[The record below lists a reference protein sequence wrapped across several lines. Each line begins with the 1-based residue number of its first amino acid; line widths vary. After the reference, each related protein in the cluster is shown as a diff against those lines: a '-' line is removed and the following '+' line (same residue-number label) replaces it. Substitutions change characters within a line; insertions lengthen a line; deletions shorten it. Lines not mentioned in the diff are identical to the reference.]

1 MRCGILVDVRTLKVQ
16 ALWDGEAGV
25 WVAESD
31 DVPGLAT
38 EAATLE
44 ELLAKLAVMVP
55 ELLEENGVALELP
68 VELRLR
74 GYPAPGLLLM
84 ADYAPEVKRLLRE
97 AGCYPVRQGKGDH
110 EIWFSPITG
119 RKFVVDSKIKSRHT
133 ANAVLKQAGL
143 PKKF

>member
-68 VELRLR
+68 VELRLQTTR
-74 GYPAPGLLLM
+74 PL
-84 ADYAPEVKRLLRE
+84 V
-97 AGCYPVRQGKGDH
+97 
-110 EIWFSPITG
+110 FS
-119 RKFVVDSKIKSRHT
+119 
-133 ANAVLKQAGL
+133 
-143 PKKF
+143 

>member
-1 MRCGILVDVRTLKVQ
+1 MRTLKVQ

-68 VELRLR
+68 VELRL
-74 GYPAPGLLLM
+74 
-84 ADYAPEVKRLLRE
+84 E
-97 AGCYPVRQGKGDH
+97 ATRPLV
-110 EIWFSPITG
+110 FS
-119 RKFVVDSKIKSRHT
+119 
-133 ANAVLKQAGL
+133 
-143 PKKF
+143 

>member
-16 ALWDGEAGV
+16 ALGDGEAGV

-68 VELRLR
+68 VELRL
-74 GYPAPGLLLM
+74 
-84 ADYAPEVKRLLRE
+84 E
-97 AGCYPVRQGKGDH
+97 ATRPLV
-110 EIWFSPITG
+110 FS
-119 RKFVVDSKIKSRHT
+119 
-133 ANAVLKQAGL
+133 
-143 PKKF
+143 

>member
-55 ELLEENGVALELP
+55 ELLEENGVALGLP
-68 VELRLR
+68 VELRL
-74 GYPAPGLLLM
+74 
-84 ADYAPEVKRLLRE
+84 E
-97 AGCYPVRQGKGDH
+97 ATRPLV
-110 EIWFSPITG
+110 FS
-119 RKFVVDSKIKSRHT
+119 
-133 ANAVLKQAGL
+133 
-143 PKKF
+143 

>member
-1 MRCGILVDVRTLKVQ
+1 MRTLKVQ

-68 VELRLR
+68 VELRLGATR
-74 GYPAPGLLLM
+74 PL
-84 ADYAPEVKRLLRE
+84 V
-97 AGCYPVRQGKGDH
+97 
-110 EIWFSPITG
+110 FS
-119 RKFVVDSKIKSRHT
+119 
-133 ANAVLKQAGL
+133 
-143 PKKF
+143 

>member
-1 MRCGILVDVRTLKVQ
+1 MRTLKVQ

-44 ELLAKLAVMVP
+44 ELLAKLVVMVP

-68 VELRLR
+68 VELRL
-74 GYPAPGLLLM
+74 
-84 ADYAPEVKRLLRE
+84 E
-97 AGCYPVRQGKGDH
+97 ATRPLV
-110 EIWFSPITG
+110 FS
-119 RKFVVDSKIKSRHT
+119 
-133 ANAVLKQAGL
+133 
-143 PKKF
+143 